1 MIEIKE
7 SFPSS
12 CDCLLWPFHQLE
24 LLVLFLLSAKSFLRD
39 RILSTTALCV
49 SSLEGRNKSSA
60 LTGACKSDE
69 NPSMKMSPSL
79 AQADKSW
86 YFCFLVAVL
95 WPFTRPL
102 RNGSIRS
109 TSNTESVTIFF
120 YAAFVFIMARL
131 VFVQLERM
139 FWSWVQESR
148 LLQGKSSK
156 LVNVSDYSTLR
167 DDSTDSNR

>member
-7 SFPSS
+7 SLPSS
-12 CDCLLWPFHQLE
+12 GDCLLWPFHQLE

-49 SSLEGRNKSSA
+49 SSLEGRNKSSD

-95 WPFTRPL
+95 WPFTRI
-102 RNGSIRS
+102 RKGSIRG
-109 TSNTESVTIFF
+109 TSNTESV
-120 YAAFVFIMARL
+120 L
-131 VFVQLERM
+131 
-139 FWSWVQESR
+139 
-148 LLQGKSSK
+148 SS
-156 LVNVSDYSTLR
+156 STLHSSSSWP
-167 DDSTDSNR
+167 DSYSSNWSGCFDLESKNQDCCRENPPSL